1 VNLPL
6 PRDLAFRAIGRNVAN
21 FQRLETAL
29 KTLIS
34 FERTVGRLSHIQAQ
48 IDARVEKRKKTTLG
62 AALGEWLALAKPQ
75 APAKVETPDLF
86 EPWVEISFGMEI
98 DRGYFDE
105 NAVELESL
113 AKERNRL
120 IHEQLMSVNFDS
132 EESCAE
138 LVKVL
143 DVQNERINHQVALL
157 APALR
162 DLRELAEWAGAP
174 GRIDQLTEEF
184 IRAVIPDAT

>member
-1 VNLPL
+1 VNLSL
-6 PRDLAFRAIGRNVAN
+6 PRDRAFRAIGRNVAN

-29 KTLIS
+29 KTLLS
-34 FERTVGRLSHIQAQ
+34 FERTVGRLSQIQSQ
-48 IDARVEKRKKTTLG
+48 IDARVEKRKKATLG
-62 AALGEWLALAKPQ
+62 GALGEWLALAKPK
-75 APAKVETPDLF
+75 APAKAETPDLF

-98 DRGYFDE
+98 DREYFDE

-120 IHEQLMSVNFDS
+120 IHEQLMFVNFDS
-132 EESCAE
+132 EEGCTE

-143 DVQNERINHQVALL
+143 DAQNERINHQVALL

-174 GRIDQLTEEF
+174 GRIEQITEEF
-184 IRAVIPDAT
+184 IRAVLPDAT